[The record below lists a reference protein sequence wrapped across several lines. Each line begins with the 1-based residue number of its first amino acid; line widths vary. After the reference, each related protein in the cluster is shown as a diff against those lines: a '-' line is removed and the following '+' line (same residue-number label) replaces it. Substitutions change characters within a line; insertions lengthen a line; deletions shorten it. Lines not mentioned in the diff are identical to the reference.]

1 MPNST
6 NNDEGLVLYR
16 KGVDNNQFN
25 STTFRIPSLVRTKA
39 GTLLGFADIRYNT
52 ADDNSFIEIACAR
65 STNNGETWTYK
76 VAMPNDGINE
86 NYSRVMDSTAI
97 VLANGKV
104 MLIAG
109 AWNTNQWW
117 NSGTA
122 TPKADWDV
130 KYVTSVDDGENWS
143 QPQSLRAICTGIPSD
158 TVGFLGGVSNGI
170 VMSSSHPTYPNRAI
184 LPVQICRRIGGVNKV
199 YSGCIYSDNNGESW
213 TMSTTFTDENNS
225 ENAIIQ
231 IDNNLIMSSR
241 RDGNVGARGAYI
253 SEDGGATWRVYQP
266 LQGKFTHGTANG
278 SGCEGSWIK
287 YIAKNG
293 HQIGLLSHPKNRGN
307 SYRRDNITVY
317 MYDFD
322 SENPEIKELYVVYP
336 EEGQG
341 TAGYS
346 SMNYGSDSTGK
357 QTLSI
362 LFETQEG
369 INFKDITF
377 LINEIEKSF
386 KKEEFIME
394 RPNPITR
401 NDFYLEYLA
410 FGGDVNKLPYPVSRS
425 DVYLYK
431 MCLNKKGIVDTDTPV
446 QPKTGYYKALVDS
459 NSTPFNTVGGFYDLG
474 DKRTTEAKVKFRF
487 TLRNTG
493 NSKPSSIRITLM
505 ADNAE
510 ENRFVSNEYN
520 SQGHI
525 LVTSPEFDR
534 EYVLESTYNATYN
547 GKNLND
553 YKNIRPY
560 LVLSKGTSTDIHGID
575 IHEIVLTIDG
585 QDYDITNSTRVFD
598 PRTDGPSK
606 VEAINN

>member
-1 MPNST
+1 MPDST

-16 KGVDNNQFN
+16 KGVGNNQFN
-25 STTFRIPSLVRTKA
+25 SAAFRIPSLIRTNR
-39 GTLLGFADIRYNT
+39 GTLLAFADIRYNT
-52 ADDNSFIEIACAR
+52 ADDNSFIRISCAR

-76 VAMPNDGINE
+76 VAMDNDGINE
-86 NYSRVMDSTAI
+86 NHSRVMDSTAI

-117 NSGTA
+117 NSGAA

-170 VMSSSHPTYPNRAI
+170 VMSSSHATYPNRAI
-184 LPVQICRRIGGVNKV
+184 LPIQICRRIGGVNKV
-199 YSGCIYSDNNGESW
+199 YGGCIYSDNNGESW

-241 RDGNVGARGAYI
+241 RDSNVGARGAYI

-322 SENPEIKELYVVYP
+322 SENPEVKELYVVYP
-336 EEGQG
+336 KEGQG

-346 SMNYGSDSTGK
+346 SMNYGVDSTGK
-357 QTLSI
+357 QTLAI

-369 INFKDITF
+369 INYKDITF

-386 KKEEFIME
+386 KEGEFIVE

-401 NDFYLEYLA
+401 KDFYLEYLA
-410 FGGDVNKLPYPVSRS
+410 FGGN
-425 DVYLYK
+425 
-431 MCLNKKGIVDTDTPV
+431 
-446 QPKTGYYKALVDS
+446 
-459 NSTPFNTVGGFYDLG
+459 
-474 DKRTTEAKVKFRF
+474 
-487 TLRNTG
+487 
-493 NSKPSSIRITLM
+493 
-505 ADNAE
+505 
-510 ENRFVSNEYN
+510 
-520 SQGHI
+520 
-525 LVTSPEFDR
+525 
-534 EYVLESTYNATYN
+534 
-547 GKNLND
+547 
-553 YKNIRPY
+553 
-560 LVLSKGTSTDIHGID
+560 
-575 IHEIVLTIDG
+575 
-585 QDYDITNSTRVFD
+585 
-598 PRTDGPSK
+598 
-606 VEAINN
+606 